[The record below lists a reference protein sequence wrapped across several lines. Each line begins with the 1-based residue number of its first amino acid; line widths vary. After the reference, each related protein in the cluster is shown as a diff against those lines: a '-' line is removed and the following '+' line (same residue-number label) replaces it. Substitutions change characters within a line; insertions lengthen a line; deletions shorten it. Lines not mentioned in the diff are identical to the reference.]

1 MVKND
6 STNAKSMKLQ
16 LVETVNIESQHVQD
30 ILAIGIDAQVPARVL
45 DRGMSAFGNTFH
57 NTVL

>member
-45 DRGMSAFGNTFH
+45 DRNVGFWKYIS
-57 NTVL
+57 